1 MNMIIDGK
9 ACAAEPGQSVM
20 EAARQNGIEIPAL
33 CHHEALPGQACCR
46 LCVVEAEDAGGGRNV
61 VASCVYPAREGLSI
75 LTKTEKIVGMRKT
88 ILALLWE
95 RAPEAEGALQ
105 EYLEEYGVA
114 GHGLKY
120 NEARDEKCILCGL
133 CGKACEEMGIF
144 AIQATMRGI
153 DKIVAPPWGEP
164 PEPCVGCGAC
174 ARVCPTGAVS
184 CTEEN
189 GQRTIWG
196 KTFELVECA
205 ACGAA
210 FATVEEME
218 WLKGRLLDTD
228 LNLEFCPK
236 CRGKESVGAL
246 A

>member
-1 MNMIIDGK
+1 MEIVIDGK
-9 ACAAEPGQSVM
+9 TCTAAPGQSVM

-46 LCVVEAEDAGGGRNV
+46 LCVVEAEDAGGARSV
-61 VASCVYPAREGLSI
+61 VASCVYPAREGISI
-75 LTKTEKIVGMRKT
+75 FTKTEKIVGIRRT
-88 ILALLWE
+88 ILALLGE

-105 EYLEEYGVA
+105 AYLEEYGVP

-133 CGKACEEMGIF
+133 CSKACEEMGIF
-144 AIQATMRGI
+144 AIQTAMRGI
-153 DKIVAPPWGEP
+153 DKAVVPPWDEP
-164 PEPCVGCGAC
+164 PEPCIGCAAC

-184 CTEEN
+184 CTEDG

-196 KTFELVECA
+196 KTFGLVECA
-205 ACGAA
+205 ACGAP
-210 FATVEEME
+210 FAAAEELE

-228 LNLEFCPK
+228 LNLEYCPK
-236 CRGKESVGAL
+236 CRGKASVGAL
-246 A
+246 T